1 MNENYMKIALQQA
14 QKAAKIKEA
23 PIGAVIVKNNKIISK
38 SYNKRECKKN
48 ALYHAEIIAIEK
60 ACKKL
65 KSWRLSDCELYVT
78 LEPCPMCMGAI
89 INARISKVVFGAY
102 DKKAGSCGSVV
113 NLNDYP
119 YNHHPEIVGGVLEEE
134 CSNILSSFFASLRKS
149 KKSKIDKHGEVSKR
163 S

>member
-1 MNENYMKIALQQA
+1 MNEIYMR
-14 QKAAKIKEA
+14 KAIDEAKKAEKKGEV
-23 PIGAVIVKNNKIISK
+23 PIGAIIVKNGKIISTG
-38 SYNKRECKKN
+38 YNKRECKEN

-89 INARISKVVFGAY
+89 INSRISKVVFGAY
-102 DKKAGSCGSVV
+102 DKKAGSCGSII

-119 YNHHPEIVGGVLEEE
+119 YNHHPDIFGGILEEE
-134 CSNILSSFFASLRKS
+134 CSSILSSFFTNLRK
-149 KKSKIDKHGEVSKR
+149 KKTQTK
-163 S
+163 

>member
-1 MNENYMKIALQQA
+1 MNEKFMKIALQQA
-14 QKAAKIKEA
+14 VKAAKINEV
-23 PIGAVIVKNNKIISK
+23 PIGAVIVMNNKIISK
-38 SYNKRECKKN
+38 GYNKRECKKN
-48 ALYHAEIIAIEK
+48 ALLHAEIIAIEK

-89 INARISKVVFGAY
+89 INSRISKVVFGAY

-119 YNHHPEIVGGVLEEE
+119 YNHHPEIIGSVLEKE
-134 CSNILSSFFASLRKS
+134 CSSILSDFFSTLRK
-149 KKSKIDKHGEVSKR
+149 KKTKKK
-163 S
+163 

>member
-1 MNENYMKIALQQA
+1 MNEKFMKIALQQA
-14 QKAAKIKEA
+14 VKAAKINEV
-23 PIGAVIVKNNKIISK
+23 PIGAVIVMNNKIISK
-38 SYNKRECKKN
+38 GYNKRECKKN
-48 ALYHAEIIAIEK
+48 ALLHAEIIAIEK

-89 INARISKVVFGAY
+89 INSRISKVVFGAY

-119 YNHHPEIVGGVLEEE
+119 YNHHPEIIGGVLEKE
-134 CSNILSSFFASLRKS
+134 CSSILSDFFSTLRK
-149 KKSKIDKHGEVSKR
+149 KKTKKK
-163 S
+163 

>member
-1 MNENYMKIALQQA
+1 LNEKFMKIALQQA
-14 QKAAKIKEA
+14 VKAAKINEV
-23 PIGAVIVKNNKIISK
+23 PIGAVIVMNNKIISK
-38 SYNKRECKKN
+38 GYNKRECKKN
-48 ALYHAEIIAIEK
+48 ALLHAEIIAIEK

-89 INARISKVVFGAY
+89 INSRISKVVFGAY

-119 YNHHPEIVGGVLEEE
+119 YNHHPEIIGSVLEKE
-134 CSNILSSFFASLRKS
+134 CSSILSDFFSTLRK
-149 KKSKIDKHGEVSKR
+149 KKTKKK
-163 S
+163 